1 MSVSPRVQCF
11 LIAAALLPCV
21 AAAQSSSLAANSP
34 DMASQLSATPIV
46 APVAA
51 FDQPVAVDVGNDA
64 SVIPA
69 PNLAADPIPTDPAPA
84 ESAPASPEA
93 QAVADGPTANSATS
107 GFHASNEH
115 LTQTQLA
122 ERANHRDQDSDHS
135 GLGRDAVLM
144 IIGGA
149 AIVAGAIV
157 GGGGGT
163 ALIVVGAVIG
173 ITGLVL
179 VLSR

>member
-1 MSVSPRVQCF
+1 MSVSPRVQCA
-11 LIAAALLPCV
+11 LIAVALLPCV
-21 AAAQSSSLAANSP
+21 AAAQSSPLAGSTVA
-34 DMASQLSATPIV
+34 AGQLSATPIV
-46 APVAA
+46 APVGA
-51 FDQPVAVDVGNDA
+51 FDRPPAGDVAPDLSAV
-64 SVIPA
+64 PA
-69 PNLAADPIPTDPAPA
+69 PNLVADPIPTDAPSA
-84 ESAPASPEA
+84 TSAPSPDA
-93 QAVADGPTANSATS
+93 PSVVDGPTSNAATS
-107 GFHASNEH
+107 GFHAANEQ
-115 LTQTQLA
+115 LTQKQLA
-122 ERANHRDQDSDHS
+122 ERANHRDDQDGDNR

-179 VLSR
+179 ILSR